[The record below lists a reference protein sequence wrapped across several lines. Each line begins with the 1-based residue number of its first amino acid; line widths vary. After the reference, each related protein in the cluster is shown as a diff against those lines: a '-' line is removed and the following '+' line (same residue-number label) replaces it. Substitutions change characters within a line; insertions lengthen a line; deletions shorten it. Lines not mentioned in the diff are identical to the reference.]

1 MDGVQMVK
9 MGLLPCRD
17 IGETSLDLLFCIT
30 LSGLSGV
37 TSVRKHQ
44 ENSIVSFT
52 LTYLRWNPDVFSH
65 VSYKGKFRSTIEKTF
80 FSRTRHIPP
89 SITGQT
95 RLLVTNVT
103 FDHCHVEALGT
114 DEKHKDD
121 PESPAS
127 FWCKGEE

>member
-89 SITGQT
+89 SITG
-95 RLLVTNVT
+95 
-103 FDHCHVEALGT
+103 
-114 DEKHKDD
+114 
-121 PESPAS
+121 
-127 FWCKGEE
+127 